1 MATVRPVIAF
11 ISVSLMESG
20 AFSLMK
26 PKRPLIPIASR
37 QKIRCVAIRGDSRR
51 RLQAVARLGSAGR
64 GGAALVNR
72 ERRADEVAPR
82 ECWKSRNRILKVK
95 ISTQDRTH
103 ANKLS
108 GLSNLHILLNAR
120 P

>member
-64 GGAALVNR
+64 LRRSSTESAAR
-72 ERRADEVAPR
+72 MRSP
-82 ECWKSRNRILKVK
+82 
-95 ISTQDRTH
+95 
-103 ANKLS
+103 
-108 GLSNLHILLNAR
+108 
-120 P
+120 